1 MKIKGLQR
9 CKPFFIDST
18 GRYIFINFKD
28 LAVALLSLVVFF
40 RQNYCNILLYI

>member
-28 LAVALLSLVVFF
+28 LAVALLSLVVLFSAK
-40 RQNYCNILLYI
+40 LL